1 MDRARFTRRRI
12 TVTTMLAA
20 ALLLGGGALV
30 RAAIPDQSGTIHG
43 CYTSNGTLRVVDSE
57 LGQTCKSNE
66 KSVDWSAR
74 GSVAYES
81 FGFGHLTGGTTP
93 VIVGDVVLPPA
104 SYSLVATVEINNTG
118 PAPVQIACF
127 LYSGDALLALVH
139 QTVAAASAT
148 ASTFAT
154 LSATGVVQLT
164 APTTARIECVDQ
176 AGAGSPTALSG
187 TIVATSVAGVVIQVP

>member
-1 MDRARFTRRRI
+1 MDRATFTGRRVAA
-12 TVTTMLAA
+12 TAMLAA
-20 ALLLGGGALV
+20 ALLFGGGALV
-30 RAAIPDQSGTIHG
+30 LAAIPDQSGTIHG

-66 KSVDWSAR
+66 KSLDWSAR

-81 FGFGHLTGGTTP
+81 VGFAHLTGGTNP
-93 VIVGDVVLPPA
+93 VVVGDLVLPPA
-104 SYSLVATVEINNTG
+104 SYTLAATVEINNTG
-118 PAPVQIACF
+118 PAPVQIACY
-127 LYSGDALLALVH
+127 LYGGDVLLGLVH
-139 QTVAAASAT
+139 QTVGAASAT

-164 APTTARIECVDQ
+164 GPATARIECVDQ

-187 TIVATSVAGVVIQVP
+187 TIVATSVARMVVQQP